1 MSEEIKN
8 SETENIETPAA
19 DAAPEKT
26 EAAAETTAPETP
38 ATTPETPAAA
48 PETPAAAAA
57 ETPEASTGTPAAT
70 PVATPAATPRRP
82 DASRGNTRPQHRSSG
97 DRGDRSSYQRPN
109 RFRRKSCRFCHDEK
123 IKIEYKNPDMLEKF
137 ITDRGKILPRRITGT
152 CSRHQRA
159 LSTEIKRASILA
171 LLPFVLQ

>member
-19 DAAPEKT
+19 EAAPEKT
-26 EAAAETTAPETP
+26 ETAAET
-38 ATTPETPAAA
+38 AA
-48 PETPAAAAA
+48 PETPAAAA
-57 ETPEASTGTPAAT
+57 ETTEASADAPASS
-70 PVATPAATPRRP
+70 PARRP
-82 DASRGNTRPQHRSSG
+82 DSGRGNARPQHRSSG
-97 DRGDRSSYQRPN
+97 ERGGDRSSFQRPN

-152 CSRHQRA
+152 CARHQRA
-159 LSTEIKRASILA
+159 LSTEIKRARILA

>member
-8 SETENIETPAA
+8 NETENSEAPAIET
-19 DAAPEKT
+19 
-26 EAAAETTAPETP
+26 
-38 ATTPETPAAA
+38 AA
-48 PETPAAAAA
+48 PETPAAEVHASDTAPDAPDAAA
-57 ETPEASTGTPAAT
+57 ETPAPA
-70 PVATPAATPRRP
+70 PARRTEY
-82 DASRGNTRPQHRSSG
+82 SRGNTRPQPRPTG
-97 DRGDRSSYQRPN
+97 DRGDRGSFQRPT

-152 CSRHQRA
+152 CARHQRA
-159 LSTEIKRASILA
+159 LATEIKRARILA